1 MWFGKPGDP
10 SVIPPLLL
18 AYGIATIGVEFAT
31 VFNNAMM
38 PTLVPP
44 DQIGRLSGT
53 GWATG
58 YIGGILSLILV
69 LGFLA
74 ANPETG
80 RTLFGLMPLFG
91 LDPVTHQGDRIT
103 GPLTGIWFIVFVLP
117 MFLLTPDYPAKRR
130 IGEAL
135 REGLGELKQ
144 TLGELPKQKSL
155 AAFLLANMIYTDG
168 LVSLFAFGGIY
179 AAGTFGWHTIQIG
192 TFGIMLAIAGTFGAW
207 LGGKLDDRLGPKRV
221 IAGSMLILLFAIVA
235 ILLVD
240 KDSILFVKVAPP
252 APGGALFSGAAERAY
267 LVLGCLIGAAGG
279 PLQAASR
286 TLLIRLAPKD
296 RIAQYFGLFALT
308 GKVTSFIGP
317 LLIGV
322 ITAVTASQK
331 AGMAVLV
338 VFFVAGLALL
348 ARVRDDDNRMPGA
361 LPEARGLTAVAP
373 IERIHGDRADGA
385 RHAGADLAVRLFL
398 VIAEEHVA
406 MIDLAVDGNDVD
418 RTDAAFAALAV
429 RHHLEAGLVERIQHR
444 PVFGNHD
451 LPAGIIDPDPE
462 RLRRQQPAGAEGLV
476 AQIGRRASGRRPA
489 TPRRVE
495 QAHRAADGRHAHP
508 AAATESPVEIDP
520 VAFVAGV
527 DDQAVAEQFGQ
538 FIEIGGVAP

>member
-1 MWFGKPGDP
+1 MTTLASDARNAAMQQAYPPRSAVTAWIFFDWAAQPYFTLITTFVFAPYFATHVASDPAHRPALSGFATASAGLLIALLSPLLGAIADASGRRKPWIAAFGAMLVIGSSLMWIGKPGDP
-10 SVIPPLLL
+10 SIIPPLLL

-38 PTLVPP
+38 PSLVPP
-44 DQIGRLSGT
+44 EKIGRLSGT

-58 YIGGILSLILV
+58 YVGGIVSLILV

-74 ANPETG
+74 ANPDTG
-80 RTLFGLMPLFG
+80 RTLFGFTPLFG

-103 GPLTGIWFIVFVLP
+103 GPLTGIWFIIFVLP

-130 IGEAL
+130 VSAAL
-135 REGLGELKQ
+135 REGLIELKE
-144 TLGELPKQKSL
+144 TLGELPSRKSI

-192 TFGIMLAIAGTFGAW
+192 SFGILLAIAGTFGAW
-207 LGGKLDDRLGPKRV
+207 LGGRLDDQIGPKRV
-221 IAGSMLILLFAIVA
+221 IAGSLMILLFALAA

-348 ARVRDDDNRMPGA
+348 MRVR
-361 LPEARGLTAVAP
+361 E
-373 IERIHGDRADGA
+373 
-385 RHAGADLAVRLFL
+385 
-398 VIAEEHVA
+398 
-406 MIDLAVDGNDVD
+406 
-418 RTDAAFAALAV
+418 
-429 RHHLEAGLVERIQHR
+429 
-444 PVFGNHD
+444 
-451 LPAGIIDPDPE
+451 
-462 RLRRQQPAGAEGLV
+462 
-476 AQIGRRASGRRPA
+476 
-489 TPRRVE
+489 
-495 QAHRAADGRHAHP
+495 
-508 AAATESPVEIDP
+508 
-520 VAFVAGV
+520 
-527 DDQAVAEQFGQ
+527 
-538 FIEIGGVAP
+538 